1 MSVIGFDRN
10 EFDKQEHEE
19 EHQDDY
25 SNRFRMAVAIVTAVD
40 VVAAFWFGVGLFCAA
55 AAAAAAAAFMGPP
68 HSPRAPQNP
77 LRIFLFC

>member
-1 MSVIGFDRN
+1 
-10 EFDKQEHEE
+10 
-19 EHQDDY
+19 
-25 SNRFRMAVAIVTAVD
+25 MAVAIVTAVD